1 MPTVAARGGDFTW
14 SRPRSTQEKAMMKR
28 FAVVGS
34 AMLAV
39 ALLSGFALRGGP
51 RWGKDPERVKQ
62 LVTWKLDDKLDTLD
76 ATESQRQSIHAVKDR
91 LFSDGV
97 QLMQEHHAV
106 REEAFQQLA
115 SDTPDR
121 QKLHALV
128 DARIEAMRA
137 FAHQATDA
145 ALEVHGTLTPQQRKA
160 LAEQF
165 REHVG
170 P

>member
-1 MPTVAARGGDFTW
+1 
-14 SRPRSTQEKAMMKR
+14 MMKR
-28 FAVVGS
+28 LAIAGS
-34 AMLAV
+34 ALLAV
-39 ALLSGFALRGGP
+39 ALLSGFAFRAGP

-62 LVTWKLDDKLDTLD
+62 VVTWKLDDKLDTLD
-76 ATESQRQSIHAVKDR
+76 ATEAQRQSIHAVKDR

-97 QLMQEHHAV
+97 ALMQEHRSA
-106 REEAFQQLA
+106 RDEAFEQLA

-137 FAHQATDA
+137 FAHKATDA
-145 ALEVHGTLTPQQRKA
+145 ALEVHGTLTPQQRKE
-160 LAEQF
+160 LADQF
-165 REHVG
+165 RERMA

>member
-1 MPTVAARGGDFTW
+1 
-14 SRPRSTQEKAMMKR
+14 MMKR

-39 ALLSGFALRGGP
+39 ALLSGFAMRGGP

-76 ATESQRQSIHAVKDR
+76 ATQAQRQSIHAVKDR

-97 QLMQEHHAV
+97 QLMQENRGV

-137 FAHQATDA
+137 FAHKATDA
-145 ALEVHGTLTPQQRKA
+145 ALEVHGTLTPQQRKE
-160 LAEQF
+160 LAEQY
-165 REHVG
+165 REHVS